1 MPMLNWFNTREV
13 DEFAKTLAADLV
25 KRVPATAVDPS
36 DTKIQKKLLNTQ
48 NWIFDRI
55 ERFARGRSLNLYQ
68 KASFG
73 NTLKWALKD
82 AAFAPEAVDAWTQ
95 ELVTHLTLLLKT
107 KE

>member
-1 MPMLNWFNTREV
+1 MLNWFNTREV
-13 DEFAKTLAADLV
+13 DEFAKTIAADLI

-36 DTKIQKKLLNTQ
+36 DTKVQKKLLSTQ
-48 NWIFDRI
+48 NWIFDRL
-55 ERFARGRSLNLYQ
+55 ERFAQGRSLNLYQ

-82 AAFAPEAVDAWTQ
+82 AAFAPEVVDAWTQ
-95 ELVTHLTLLLKT
+95 ELVAHLTLIPAA